1 MNFWEETHGCLLSKN
16 VDHEKPYRSSIS
28 KVQKEVWYQASL
40 PKKLDEWGIV
50 FASLSSK
57 KPSNS
62 SSRTG
67 WPWEFKLLPS
77 MRKNHRNQP
86 FLVKTAVG
94 NLWMEFFG
102 SPLFGAPSLLDSTPF
117 FHTGGPFGKSWSG
130 VRQCLR
136 LGDMVCSHGE
146 LQQLTKSIRFCANM
160 GRNMLSSGRNMLSSW
175 VILQGVWLCCLKQH
189 PYSNE
194 DFIWFHQDF
203 IRWPNIDKAQKNGWR
218 NRRGMTNWTKHFDFS
233 GRRLIWRPHV
243 DHCRTTRSEAER
255 EGFGGNPA
263 SYFWWFF
270 FTDST
275 IESLLWETV
284 KFVIRDSLIGCTTN
298 LKYYINSGVLG
309 RCGLVFLFWVSV
321 SGEQS
326 RKAPVTKLRFD
337 SCLQMM

>member
-1 MNFWEETHGCLLSKN
+1 MVHDWYGTRLCCKHSIVNEYSSRKNQDQTHHTCLSLLKRHDDSMWSSSHRNHGWNRRPQEPFSFSILENHLQFTKPMNFWEETHGCLLSKN

-94 NLWMEFFG
+94 NLWMELFG

-146 LQQLTKSIRFCANM
+146 LQQLTKSIRFWANM

-175 VILQGVWLCCLKQH
+175 AILQGV
-189 PYSNE
+189 
-194 DFIWFHQDF
+194 
-203 IRWPNIDKAQKNGWR
+203 
-218 NRRGMTNWTKHFDFS
+218 
-233 GRRLIWRPHV
+233 
-243 DHCRTTRSEAER
+243 
-255 EGFGGNPA
+255 
-263 SYFWWFF
+263 
-270 FTDST
+270 
-275 IESLLWETV
+275 
-284 KFVIRDSLIGCTTN
+284 
-298 LKYYINSGVLG
+298 
-309 RCGLVFLFWVSV
+309 
-321 SGEQS
+321 
-326 RKAPVTKLRFD
+326 
-337 SCLQMM
+337 